1 MENSDN
7 AAALAEIQRLER
19 LIQNCRHGGP
29 APADHP
35 WFQQSMALAE
45 TQIPLD
51 TLIDTS
57 TVDNNDHNIRTA
69 LVVAIN
75 TLVDH
80 FRSAL
85 AEIGSK
91 KVFASMA
98 VDAWLGEDFKFVRK
112 FLIRS
117 IILEHFQNH
126 GASNSIQEINQT
138 TDENTEGCILL
149 RRIQGVL
156 QSHDAG
162 LKHILKQC
170 TDTSCLCIELAE
182 TVNEEKEVLSNPN
195 IDMET
200 ILARRK
206 EKELPPILSA
216 SSKYWVVKKKAANAF
231 KRGKLDES
239 KKLYLQAKSMLEEHR
254 DLNKNIPTHQVDWA
268 FQIGDELGKIACN
281 LLSMICLRQNLK
293 EEALQNADTACL
305 ACPGRYKSFCRRSLA
320 LIWPLED

>member
-1 MENSDN
+1 MERRT
-7 AAALAEIQRLER
+7 AFRR
-19 LIQNCRHGGP
+19 LIKQP
-29 APADHP
+29 
-35 WFQQSMALAE
+35 
-45 TQIPLD
+45 
-51 TLIDTS
+51 
-57 TVDNNDHNIRTA
+57 
-69 LVVAIN
+69 
-75 TLVDH
+75 
-80 FRSAL
+80 
-85 AEIGSK
+85 
-91 KVFASMA
+91 
-98 VDAWLGEDFKFVRK
+98 
-112 FLIRS
+112 
-117 IILEHFQNH
+117 
-126 GASNSIQEINQT
+126 

-182 TVNEEKEVLSNPN
+182 TVNEEKEILSNPN
-195 IDMET
+195 IDRET

-281 LLSMICLRQNLK
+281 LSMICLRQNLK

-305 ACPGRYKSFCRRSLA
+305 ACPGWYKSFCRCSLA
-320 LIWPLED
+320 LIWPLELGRLDNAKVAIFKAISKNATVKERKECLKIQQEIEAELNNLSGSELEPPQNPLYNVKVLDSDRTNQVGTISAISDQDGIMDIVYSSYLTPEDVVKLERGTCKRYVNMERSRRIAICCNWQ